1 MELFFEIG
9 FMDGDLVSE
18 PTRPDT
24 TDTSYLAFI
33 GYQALN
39 QNF

>member
-1 MELFFEIG
+1 
-9 FMDGDLVSE
+9 MDGDLVSE